1 LHILKADSIRDAE
14 TLSILAQE
22 IWEEH
27 YTPIIGAAQVAYMLQ
42 NFQSRDKIY
51 EDMTQN
57 HYHYYIAWDGEIPVG
72 YLGIQPQDGELYF
85 SKLYVKKDHRGQ
97 GLSRRF
103 LKIAVGFAQSQRLP
117 SIYLTVNKHNE
128 DSIAVYRRLGFA
140 TEQAVV
146 SDIGAG
152 YVMDDYI
159 MRMAVPLG
167 SMSPEGVQV
176 DFGGGG
182 EPRYVVVAARSG
194 REWLFVRHESRD
206 TYELPG
212 GHIEPGE
219 IPEDAARRELW
230 EETGATDFELQ
241 PICPYRV
248 TAGDRTSA
256 GLLFFA
262 EVKTMEE
269 LPGLEIREVIRTR
282 ELPAFLTYPAIQ
294 PILFRRVRD
303 SVETA
308 DWRKK
313 L

>member
-1 LHILKADSIRDAE
+1 MHILKADSIRDAE

-167 SMSPEGVQV
+167 SMSPEGVSV

-194 REWLFVRHESRD
+194 RDWLFVRHESRD
-206 TYELPG
+206 TYEFPG
-212 GHIEPGE
+212 GHIG
-219 IPEDAARRELW
+219 PEKSRRTPQGGNL
-230 EETGATDFELQ
+230 G
-241 PICPYRV
+241 
-248 TAGDRTSA
+248 GDRRHGFRASVH
-256 GLLFFA
+256 LP
-262 EVKTMEE
+262 
-269 LPGLEIREVIRTR
+269 LPGDRRGQNHCR
-282 ELPAFLTYPAIQ
+282 PA
-294 PILFRRVRD
+294 LFRRGEDHGRSARSGD
-303 SVETA
+303 PEGDPLPGTA
-308 DWRKK
+308 RLSYLSRHPAHPFSPGSGFSGDG
-313 L
+313 